1 MKKFLLITYSAIA
14 LLLFSLEGS
23 AQKQIEPQIQRDPIL
38 EADALHNLD
47 VARQYFKN
55 KKAYKAV
62 LMRFE
67 ETFAA
72 NPEFSRMDEFLYLA
86 GMSSYYLSVGKGKQ
100 KINAISDDEKKRFAP
115 ERLRSEAIEYLKIL
129 IENYPQSGYK
139 AEAEKS
145 LEIINGKK

>member
-1 MKKFLLITYSAIA
+1 MKTFLLITYSAIT

-86 GMSSYYLSVGKGKQ
+86 GMSSYYLSIGKGKQ
-100 KINAISDDEKKRFAP
+100 KINAVTDDEKKRFAP
-115 ERLRSEAIEYLKIL
+115 ERLRSEAIEYLTL
-129 IENYPQSGYK
+129 LVQNYPQSRYK
-139 AEAEKS
+139 ADAEKS
-145 LEIINGKK
+145 LKTINDKK